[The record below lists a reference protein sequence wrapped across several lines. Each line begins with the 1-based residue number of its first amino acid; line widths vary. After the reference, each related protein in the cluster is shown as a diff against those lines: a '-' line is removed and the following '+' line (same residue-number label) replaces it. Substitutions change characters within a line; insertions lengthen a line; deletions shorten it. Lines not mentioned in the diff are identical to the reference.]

1 MLASRIRYLVQRR
14 VARAYL
20 ALQVHTAPQVLHLF
34 YVQLALG
41 RVQYPQSHHPHAAC
55 AMLVHASAP
64 VQQQLL
70 LETLKLPIYTLIFCR
85 VKIK

>member
-41 RVQYPQSHHPHAAC
+41 RVQYPQSHHPHAAF

-70 LETLKLPIYTLIFCR
+70 LETLKLPIYTLIR